1 MFFLDNH
8 SLKVVVITVRTTTFV
23 SRIWNKG
30 YHGSAGASIWFCKI
44 YRGKVAE
51 VRLSTNS
58 ENQMSFSHSASP
70 VVRDSSSTPS
80 LRRLATYHSAPLLLC
95 TPARAV
101 SSSSTAKSETLRLSP
116 SCGSVPSSRRKQ
128 PYRCSIAAGS
138 STMKIMLSQSCLL
151 YTSPS
156 PRDCS

>member
-51 VRLSTNS
+51 V
-58 ENQMSFSHSASP
+58 
-70 VVRDSSSTPS
+70 
-80 LRRLATYHSAPLLLC
+80 
-95 TPARAV
+95 
-101 SSSSTAKSETLRLSP
+101 
-116 SCGSVPSSRRKQ
+116 
-128 PYRCSIAAGS
+128 
-138 STMKIMLSQSCLL
+138 
-151 YTSPS
+151 
-156 PRDCS
+156 